1 MIVQTIYEC
10 RCDHPFDV
18 DELKE
23 FTDAARVQNIT
34 NGVTSFL
41 ICEGDRLLQVIEGGT
56 DAVTLTMQRIG
67 LDKRLLNVKVRL
79 MTRRHARVFSS
90 WALGVVDK
98 DDREFRRM
106 LKNLNHK
113 SVFDLNILDA
123 LKLMKRVSGRKYRVM
138 DILERREQNTR
149 PKSLKGKSGLSLGE
163 EIIGLR
169 C

>member
-10 RCDHPFDV
+10 RCHHPFDA

-23 FTDAARVQNIT
+23 FADAARAHNIA

-41 ICEGDRLLQVIEGGT
+41 VCEGDRLLQVVEGGT
-56 DAVTLTMQRIG
+56 DAVTLTMRRIT
-67 LDKRLLNVKVRL
+67 LDKRLRDVKVRL
-79 MTRRHARVFSS
+79 MTRRRARVFSS

-98 DDREFRRM
+98 DDREFRRI

-149 PKSLKGKSGLSLGE
+149 PRALKAKSGLSLNE